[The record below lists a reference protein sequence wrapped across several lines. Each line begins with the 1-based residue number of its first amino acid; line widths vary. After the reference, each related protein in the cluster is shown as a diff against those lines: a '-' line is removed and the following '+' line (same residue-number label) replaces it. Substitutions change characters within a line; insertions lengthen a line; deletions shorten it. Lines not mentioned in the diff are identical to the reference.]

1 MDEPKS
7 NHSAIACLGLIL
19 VISTFISGWAPDGP
33 WGSESFTR
41 GLFGLVGGVL
51 LYLAWYRHK
60 FGLWGVIP
68 ALSMWSNPQVSTRI
82 LAALGVALFF
92 CSYLLGTIESLPAPV
107 SLISLLCSL
116 LILLTSTYAWFVF
129 EGPLSDEEE

>member
-7 NHSAIACLGLIL
+7 NHPAIACLGLIL

-60 FGLWGVIP
+60 FALWGVIP
-68 ALSMWSNPQVSTRI
+68 ALSMWSNPHVSTRI

-92 CSYLLGTIESLPAPV
+92 CSYLLGTMDSIPAPI
-107 SLISLLCSL
+107 SLILLLCSL
-116 LILLTSTYAWFVF
+116 LILLTSAYAWFVF

>member
-1 MDEPKS
+1 MDEPNS
-7 NHSAIACLGLIL
+7 HHPAIACLGLAL

-41 GLFGLVGGVL
+41 GIFGLAGGVL
-51 LYLAWYRHK
+51 LYLAWYRQK

-68 ALSMWSNPQVSTRI
+68 ALSMWSNPLASMRI

-92 CSYLLGTIESLPAPV
+92 CSYLIGTIDSLPAPM
-107 SLISLLCSL
+107 SLILLLCSL
-116 LILLTSTYAWFVF
+116 LILLTSAYAWVVF

>member
-7 NHSAIACLGLIL
+7 NHPAIACLGLAL

-33 WGSESFTR
+33 WGAEAFTR
-41 GLFGLVGGVL
+41 GIFGLAGGVL
-51 LYLAWYRHK
+51 LYLAWYRQK

-68 ALSMWSNPQVSTRI
+68 ALSMWSNPLASMRI

-92 CSYLLGTIESLPAPV
+92 CSYLVGTIDSLPAPI
-107 SLISLLCSL
+107 SLILLLCSL
-116 LILLTSTYAWFVF
+116 LILLTSAYAWFVV
-129 EGPLSDEEE
+129 EGPLTDEEE

>member
-7 NHSAIACLGLIL
+7 NHPAIACLGLVL
-19 VISTFISGWAPDGP
+19 VVSTFFSGWAPDGP

-41 GLFGLVGGVL
+41 GIFGLVGGVL

-68 ALSMWSNPQVSTRI
+68 ALSMWSNPAASMRI

-92 CSYLLGTIESLPAPV
+92 CSYLVGTIDSLPAPI
-107 SLISLLCSL
+107 SLILLLCSL
-116 LILLTSTYAWFVF
+116 LILLTSAYAWFVV
-129 EGPLSDEEE
+129 EGPLTDEEE